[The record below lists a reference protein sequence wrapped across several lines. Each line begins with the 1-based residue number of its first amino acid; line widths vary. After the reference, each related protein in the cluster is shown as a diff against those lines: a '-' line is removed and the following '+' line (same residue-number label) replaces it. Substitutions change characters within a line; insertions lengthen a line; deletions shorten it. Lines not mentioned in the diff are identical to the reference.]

1 MCKCV
6 MENRE
11 NRENGKKGKWGNAGW
26 WWGGGLR
33 REKRETASEEL
44 STLVAY
50 DENMHR
56 LSGIKH
62 LCIHIDF

>member
-11 NRENGKKGKWGNAGW
+11 NRENGKKGKWGNAGV
-26 WWGGGLR
+26 GGVGVR

-50 DENMHR
+50 DANMHR

>member
-1 MCKCV
+1 
-6 MENRE
+6 MEGE
-11 NRENGKKGKWGNAGW
+11 
-26 WWGGGLR
+26 